1 MALEQFKRN
10 LRRIISERGTSPREL
25 TAKTGID
32 YAQIYIYM
40 NPNKNTSPNA
50 TTLERL
56 ADALGVTMD
65 ELYRGD
71 L

>member
-1 MALEQFKRN
+1 MSILQFKRN
-10 LRRIISERGTSPREL
+10 LRKLIQRNGMTVLEL
-25 TAKTGID
+25 AEKSDTLHV
-32 YAQIYIYM
+32 QIYNYL
-40 NPNKNTSPNA
+40 NPKKYVSPNA

-56 ADALGVTMD
+56 ANALGVTMD

>member
-1 MALEQFKRN
+1 MTVLE
-10 LRRIISERGTSPREL
+10 LSEKSDTL
-25 TAKTGID
+25 HT
-32 YAQIYIYM
+32 QIYNYL
-40 NPNKNTSPNA
+40 NPKKYVSPNA